1 MKVLSWNFPRLLLVS
16 LPLMACGQQP
26 VKPGAIADRIQ
37 PFVDRELLAGAVMLA
52 ASQEQVLAVETVGW
66 ADREKK
72 IPMAADAI
80 FWIASQSKSM
90 TAAAFMMLVEEGKVS
105 LDDPVTKY
113 LPEFQGQKVRGK
125 GADGKDRAPMPLE
138 RPITIRHLL
147 SHTSG
152 LPFKAP
158 EEEPTLDT
166 LSLAARTAAYG
177 RLDLDY
183 QPGSDYRYSNA
194 GINTIGRL
202 IEILSG
208 QSYESFMG
216 ERLFRPLGMKD
227 TTFWP
232 DSAQQARI
240 ATSYK
245 ASPDKKTLVPVPV
258 GQLRYPLE
266 DPTRTPMPAGGL
278 FSTASDVGNFC
289 RMILGGGVWDGKRL
303 LTADSVS
310 ALTSRQTPS
319 TLKNRYGLGFSTGD
333 GKAGHG
339 GAYSTNMTV
348 DTKNGLV
355 LVWMVQNAGWRT
367 DEGREILGVFEKAA
381 REACGKP

>member
-1 MKVLSWNFPRLLLVS
+1 M
-16 LPLMACGQQP
+16 P
-26 VKPGAIADRIQ
+26 VQ
-37 PFVDRELLAGAVMLA
+37 
-52 ASQEQVLAVETVGW
+52 
-66 ADREKK
+66 
-72 IPMAADAI
+72 
-80 FWIASQSKSM
+80 
-90 TAAAFMMLVEEGKVS
+90 
-105 LDDPVTKY
+105 
-113 LPEFQGQKVRGK
+113 
-125 GADGKDRAPMPLE
+125 
-138 RPITIRHLL
+138 
-147 SHTSG
+147 
-152 LPFKAP
+152 
-158 EEEPTLDT
+158 
-166 LSLAARTAAYG
+166 
-177 RLDLDY
+177 
-183 QPGSDYRYSNA
+183 
-194 GINTIGRL
+194 
-202 IEILSG
+202 
-208 QSYESFMG
+208 
-216 ERLFRPLGMKD
+216 
-227 TTFWP
+227 
-232 DSAQQARI
+232 
-240 ATSYK
+240 
-245 ASPDKKTLVPVPV
+245 V